1 MIAREEGRWAILFA
15 MILCGVARSSWY
27 NTIVKERG
35 EAEPFFNGRN

>member
-1 MIAREEGRWAILFA
+1 MGHIICHDI
-15 MILCGVARSSWY
+15 MQVSQDTSWY